1 MEVNF
6 AIVIVTVVIMNLVN
20 IVIVIVTVVIMSLVN
35 LVNIVKLMI
44 VRWDCEESSQIWA
57 SCSDVKIKP
66 KI

>member
-6 AIVIVTVVIMNLVN
+6 AIVIVTVVIMN
-20 IVIVIVTVVIMSLVN
+20 LVN

>member
-6 AIVIVTVVIMNLVN
+6 AIIIVTVVIMN
-20 IVIVIVTVVIMSLVN
+20 III
-35 LVNIVKLMI
+35 NIVKLMI

>member
-6 AIVIVTVVIMNLVN
+6 AIVIVTVVIM
-20 IVIVIVTVVIMSLVN
+20 N